1 MIIADDDANFHLEL
15 CNEINTRRKPDKEGF
30 PPRAVMV
37 FFDCRQVMEAFYE
50 SDQLKMSSLKPIT
63 RVITEEIAP
72 QDRKGAFL
80 QATSAGS
87 ITLMIR
93 EYGRG
98 TDFKVYNNRML
109 EGGGVHV
116 VQAFFSHDI
125 SEEIQIKGRAA
136 RQGTRGSYR

>member
-1 MIIADDDANFHLEL
+1 
-15 CNEINTRRKPDKEGF
+15 
-30 PPRAVMV
+30 
-37 FFDCRQVMEAFYE
+37 MEAFYE
-50 SDQLKMSSLKPIT
+50 SDQMKLLGLKSIT

-80 QATSAGS
+80 QATTAGS

-116 VQAFFSHDI
+116 VQAFFSHGI

>member
-30 PPRAVMV
+30 PLRAVMI
-37 FFDCRQVMEAFYE
+37 FFERRQVIEAFYE
-50 SDQLKMSSLKPIT
+50 SDQMKLLGLKPIT

-72 QDRKGAFL
+72 QERKGAFL
-80 QATSAGS
+80 QATNAGS

-98 TDFKVYNNRML
+98 TDFKVYDNRML
-109 EGGGVHV
+109 EGRRSSCGPSL
-116 VQAFFSHDI
+116 F
-125 SEEIQIKGRAA
+125 
-136 RQGTRGSYR
+136 